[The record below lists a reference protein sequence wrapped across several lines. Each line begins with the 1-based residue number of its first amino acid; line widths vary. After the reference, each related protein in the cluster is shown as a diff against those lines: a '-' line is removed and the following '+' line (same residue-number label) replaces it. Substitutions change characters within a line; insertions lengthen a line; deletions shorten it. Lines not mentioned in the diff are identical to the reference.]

1 MALRAVVEPMLISE
15 RSEVT
20 VRETR
25 TAFRG
30 MLDFGVMWPI
40 RRWPGIPCEVHV
52 RNKVDR
58 VRQGL
63 GE

>member
-1 MALRAVVEPMLISE
+1 MAFRAVVEPMLISE
-15 RSEVT
+15 SSEVT

-40 RRWPGIPCEVHV
+40 MRCPGMPWNV
-52 RNKVDR
+52 
-58 VRQGL
+58 
-63 GE
+63 

>member
-1 MALRAVVEPMLISE
+1 MRARMAFKAVVEPMLINE

-30 MLDFGVMWPI
+30 MLDFGVMCPI
-40 RRWPGIPCEVHV
+40 RRWPGMPCDV
-52 RNKVDR
+52 
-58 VRQGL
+58 
-63 GE
+63 